1 MTIDQRLNELVHY
14 ALDKG
19 LIEEQDA
26 IFCKNELMETLSIDE
41 SITPVVDENFVR
53 QPLHKIMDDI
63 LDWAVAKGRIANNTV
78 TERDLLDT
86 KLMAVFVKLPSDV
99 MKNYRRIQQTKG
111 VEAATAWFYE
121 WNQDVHYIRRN
132 RIEKNMSWTTAT
144 DFGEID
150 ITINLS
156 KPEKDPKEIQAAK
169 NIVAANYPL
178 CLLCKENVGY
188 AGRLN
193 HPARQNLRTIPVE
206 LNGEEW
212 HIQFS
217 PYVYYHEHAIV
228 LSPEHEPMKI
238 SIRTFQRLLDFVEQY
253 PHYFIGSNADLPIV
267 GGSILSHDHYQAGKY
282 EFPMAR
288 AKEEEVET
296 LEDFDDVTV
305 AKVKWPM
312 SVLRVK
318 GTDKEQVVK
327 ASEMIRLKWQYYED
341 QSVGIHPFSEGV
353 PHHTIT
359 PIARF
364 RDGKFEM
371 DLVLRNNRTSEEHPM
386 GIFHPHNEV
395 HHIKKENI
403 GLIEVM
409 GLAVLPGR
417 LKNELNQLADALLTE
432 QPEIQIAK
440 NEGIT
445 KHLDWALKLKREYPH
460 ISSISNAEE
469 ILQQEVG
476 KIFSTILSHA
486 GVFKRDT
493 TGQRAL
499 IQFMKVLK
507 SSADDR

>member
-14 ALDKG
+14 ALSKN
-19 LIEEQDA
+19 LIEEQDV
-26 IFCKNELMETLSIDE
+26 IFCKNQLMEILHLDE
-41 SITPVVDENFVR
+41 SQTPVINETFDR
-53 QPLHKIMDDI
+53 RPLYRILDDI
-63 LDWAVAKGRIANNTV
+63 LDWASSQGFLQNNTV

-86 KLMAVFVKLPSDV
+86 KLMAVFSNRPSDIT
-99 MKNYRRIQQTKG
+99 NQFRQIQQAEG

-121 WNQDVHYIRRN
+121 WNQDVHYIRRD
-132 RIEKNMSWTTAT
+132 RIAKNMSWKTPTE
-144 DFGEID
+144 FGDLD

-156 KPEKDPKEIQAAK
+156 KPEKDPKEIAAAK
-169 NIVAANYPL
+169 NVPSANYPL

-193 HPARQNLRTIPVE
+193 HPARQNLRTVPVS

-212 HIQFS
+212 HVQFS

-228 LSPEHEPMKI
+228 LSAKHEPMKI
-238 SIRTFQRLLDFVEQY
+238 NVRTFQRLLDFVEQY

-288 AKEEEVET
+288 ASEEEIEP
-296 LEDFDDVTV
+296 LENFGDVTV

-318 GTDKEQVVK
+318 GTDKEQVVL
-327 ASEMIRLKWQYYED
+327 ASEMIRQKWQHYED
-341 QSVGIHPFSEGV
+341 QSVGVLPFSGDT

-364 RDGKFEM
+364 RDGKFEL

-386 GIFHPHNEV
+386 GIYHPHKEV

-417 LKNELNQLADALLTE
+417 LKQELNELTDALLTDH
-432 QPEIQIAK
+432 PEKQIAS
-440 NEGIT
+440 NENIA
-445 KHLDWALKLKREYPH
+445 KHLDWALKVKGNHPDLNL
-460 ISSISNAEE
+460 SNADEV
-469 ILQQEVG
+469 LQQEVG
-476 KIFSTILSHA
+476 TVFSTILSHA
-486 GVFKRDT
+486 GVFKRDEN
-493 TGQRAL
+493 GQKAL
-499 IQFMKVLK
+499 LRFMMTLQ
-507 SSADDR
+507 